1 MKLDRRAVLGL
12 SGFALAAGLA
22 PARHAQAAPMN
33 SLRLFEPVGRPSLIW
48 AIFYLLQPGL
58 QQLLNCQVTQQAI
71 PGQGGFDAIH
81 AMLQTND
88 QDVGLVG
95 VDVMASQYGAKTDIR
110 VENMTPIAKLMNG
123 YSVTLFT
130 TRGNPLR
137 TWAQAR
143 TLKPLKV
150 SSPAPASAAYLAA
163 LMMQRKGH
171 VSAQVTPRGSID
183 EVIDDVNSGRAQ
195 VGILPTVVVATN
207 QDQFQAILSFGAEQS
222 AMLTGVP
229 TFAQATGDPKLAFT
243 DSIGVFGPPQM
254 DSGLAARLTNAFIL
268 AGGDQGV
275 QDQAEAENIP
285 LVLNRAPVLLATM
298 QRNQRVLQR
307 ILG

>member
-22 PARHAQAAPMN
+22 PLRPAQAATMN
-33 SLRLFEPVGRPSLIW
+33 SLRLFMAVGRPSLIW
-48 AIFYLLQPGL
+48 AIFDLLHPGL
-58 QQLLNCQVTQQAI
+58 QQLLNCQVVLRAA
-71 PGQGGFDAIH
+71 PGQGGFNAIH

-95 VDVMASQYGAKTDIR
+95 VDVMASQFGAKTDIR
-110 VENMTPIAKLMNG
+110 VEDMTPIAKLMNG

-137 TWAQAR
+137 TWAQVRAA
-143 TLKPLKV
+143 KPLKV

-163 LMMQRKGH
+163 LMLQRKGH
-171 VSAQVTPRGSID
+171 VAAQITPRGSIM
-183 EVIDDVNSGRAQ
+183 EVIDDVNSGRAA
-195 VGILPTVVVATN
+195 VGILPTVMVATN
-207 QDQFQAILSFGAEQS
+207 LDQFQAILSFGAERS

-229 TFAQATGDPKLAFT
+229 TFAEATGDPKLAFT
-243 DSIGVFGPPQM
+243 DSIGVFGPPQL
-254 DSGLAARLTNAFIL
+254 DSGIAARLTNAFIL
-268 AGGDQGV
+268 AGGDQDV
-275 QDQAEAENIP
+275 QDQAESENIP
-285 LVLNRAPVLLATM
+285 LVLNRAPILTATM

>member
-12 SGFALAAGLA
+12 SGYALAAGLL
-22 PARHAQAAPMN
+22 PVRQAQAATMN

-48 AIFYLLQPGL
+48 AIFDLLRPGL
-58 QQLLNCQVTQQAI
+58 QQLLNCQVVLQAV

-81 AMLQTND
+81 AMLQTNN

-110 VENMTPIAKLMNG
+110 VENMTPVVKLMNG

-137 TWAQAR
+137 TWAQVRAA
-143 TLKPLKV
+143 KPLKV

-171 VSAQVTPRGSID
+171 VSAQITPRGSIG
-183 EVIDDVNSGRAQ
+183 EVIDDVNSGRAA
-195 VGILPTVVVATN
+195 VGILPTVIVATN
-207 QDQFQAILSFGAEQS
+207 LDQFQPILSFGAERS
-222 AMLTGVP
+222 AMLTDVP
-229 TFAQATGDPKLAFT
+229 TFAEVTGDPKLAFT
-243 DSIGVFGPPQM
+243 DSIGVFGSPQL

-268 AGGDQGV
+268 AGNDPDV

-285 LVLNRAPVLLATM
+285 LVLNRAPILVATM

>member
-1 MKLDRRAVLGL
+1 MKLDRRSVLGL
-12 SGFALAAGLA
+12 SGAALLAGLGPRPALA
-22 PARHAQAAPMN
+22 QQMQ

-48 AIFYLLQPGL
+48 AIFDLLRPGL
-58 QQLLNCQVTQQAI
+58 QQLLNCQVVLQAV

-110 VENMTPIAKLMNG
+110 VENMTPVVKLMNG

-130 TRGNPLR
+130 TRGNRLR
-137 TWAQAR
+137 TWAQVRAA
-143 TLKPLKV
+143 KPLKV

-171 VSAQVTPRGSID
+171 VSAQITPRGSIG

-229 TFAQATGDPKLAFT
+229 TFAEATGDPKLAFT
-243 DSIGVFGPPQM
+243 DSIGVFGSPQL
-254 DSGLAARLTNAFIL
+254 DSGLAARLSNAFIL
-268 AGGDQGV
+268 AGGDQDV

-285 LVLNRAPVLLATM
+285 LVLNRAPVLVATM
-298 QRNQRVLQR
+298 ERNQRVLQR

>member
-22 PARHAQAAPMN
+22 PLRPARAATMN
-33 SLRLFEPVGRPSLIW
+33 SLHLFMAAGRPSLIW
-48 AIFYLLQPGL
+48 AIFDLLRPGL
-58 QQLLNCQVTQQAI
+58 QQLLNCQVILQAV
-71 PGQGGFDAIH
+71 PGHGGFDAIH
-81 AMLQTND
+81 AMLQGND

-110 VENMTPIAKLMNG
+110 VEDMTPVAKLMNG

-137 TWAQAR
+137 TWAQVRAA
-143 TLKPLKV
+143 KPLRL

-163 LMMQRKGH
+163 LMLQRKGH
-171 VSAQVTPRGSID
+171 VAAQITPRGSIM
-183 EVIDDVNSGRAQ
+183 EVIDDVNSGRAA
-195 VGILPTVVVATN
+195 VGILPTVIVATN
-207 QDQFQAILSFGAEQS
+207 LDQFQAILSFGAERS

-229 TFAQATGDPKLAFT
+229 TFAEATGDPKLAFT
-243 DSIGVFGPPQM
+243 DSIGVFGSPQL
-254 DSGLAARLTNAFIL
+254 DSCLAARLTNAFIL
-268 AGGDQGV
+268 AGGDQDV
-275 QDQAEAENIP
+275 QDQAESENIP
-285 LVLNRAPVLLATM
+285 LVLNRAPILVATM